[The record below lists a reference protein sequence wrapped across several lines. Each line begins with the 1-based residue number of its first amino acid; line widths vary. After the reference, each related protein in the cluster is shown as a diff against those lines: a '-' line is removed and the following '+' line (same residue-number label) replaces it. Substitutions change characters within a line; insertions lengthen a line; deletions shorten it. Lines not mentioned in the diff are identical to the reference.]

1 MKTKGIYMAEAGALR
16 GPAAGA
22 GADKVW
28 DQWPGEPELW
38 YGRFEVYLA
47 LGPTR
52 SVSAAE
58 RALAAAPG
66 KQKHSLDGRWS
77 RTAQQWYWR
86 ERAHAWDVHQ
96 RELLALSE
104 RNRRLALRDRR
115 IELIEDQLD
124 VVCELLDTANL
135 PAVDEQQARAWLP
148 QLRVFLL
155 DLLTAERKEF
165 ERGDYER
172 NDPAN
177 HLTITADDLRAAQRA
192 YEAQAAP
199 GQNERPELARLP
211 RCPAKPAANYFPA
224 GRTPLVC
231 NGPDGALLLDQAAL
245 CAVRSATGLKFMR
258 VLDVTQRKFAATLRR
273 ERGLGRP
280 AELLHVDLPATP
292 AGIQCADRLADGTWL
307 RQRLPGV
314 RIMLLAAW
322 EGDGAGDWLQVVP
335 HVITLRAGIS
345 REDAAVLT
353 QRFWHNI
360 GLDLAPGP
368 ALDEALAHCSPAAG
382 EYVARHW

>member
-1 MKTKGIYMAEAGALR
+1 MQDQV
-16 GPAAGA
+16 AGA

-38 YGRFEVYLA
+38 YGRFQGYLA

-52 SVSAAE
+52 SVSATA
-58 RALAAAPG
+58 RALPAAPG
-66 KQKHSLDGRWS
+66 RQRHSSDGRWS
-77 RTAQQWYWR
+77 RIARQWFWR

-96 RELLALSE
+96 RELLAFSE
-104 RNRRLALRDRR
+104 RNRRLALRYRR

-155 DLLTAERKEF
+155 DLLVAERKEF

-172 NDPAN
+172 DDPAN

-211 RCPAKPAANYFPA
+211 RCLAKPALSYLPV
-224 GRTPLVC
+224 GRTLLVC
-231 NGPDGALLLDQAAL
+231 NSSAGSLVLDQAAL

-258 VLDVTQRKFAATLRR
+258 VLDVTQRKFADTLRR

-280 AELLHVDLPATP
+280 VELLHVALRATP
-292 AGIQCADRLADGTWL
+292 AGIEFVDGPAEGSWLCQRLA
-307 RQRLPGV
+307 GV
-314 RIMLLAAW
+314 RILLLANW
-322 EGDGAGDWLQVVP
+322 EGDGGGDWLGDVP
-335 HVITLRAGIS
+335 HVVTLRAGIS
-345 REDAAVLT
+345 PEDAAVFV

-360 GLDLAPGP
+360 GSGLEPGP
-368 ALDEALAHCSPAAG
+368 ALEEALAHCPAAG
-382 EYVARHW
+382 AYVVRYW

>member
-1 MKTKGIYMAEAGALR
+1 MQDQV
-16 GPAAGA
+16 AGA

-38 YGRFEVYLA
+38 YGRFKVYLA

-52 SVSAAE
+52 SVSATE
-58 RALAAAPG
+58 RALASAPAR
-66 KQKHSLDGRWS
+66 QKHGSNGRWS
-77 RTAQQWYWR
+77 GTARQWYWR

-115 IELIEDQLD
+115 IELIEDKLD

-135 PAVDEQQARAWLP
+135 PGADEQQARAWLP

-165 ERGDYER
+165 EHGDYER
-172 NDPAN
+172 DDPAN

-199 GQNERPELARLP
+199 GQDERPELARLP
-211 RCPAKPAANYFPA
+211 RCLAKPAVNCLPV
-224 GRTPLVC
+224 GRTLLVC
-231 NGPDGALLLDQAAL
+231 IGPGGSPLLDQAAL
-245 CAVRSATGLKFMR
+245 SAVRSATGLKFMR
-258 VLDVTQRKFAATLRR
+258 VLDVTQRKFAETLRR
-273 ERGLGRP
+273 ERSLGRP
-280 AELLHVDLPATP
+280 VELLHLALRASPQ
-292 AGIQCADRLADGTWL
+292 GIQFAGGLADGSWL
-307 RQRLPGV
+307 SQRLSGV
-314 RIMLLAAW
+314 RILLLAAW
-322 EGDGAGDWLQVVP
+322 EGDASGGWLRSVP
-335 HVITLRAGIS
+335 HVITLRAGIAPD
-345 REDAAVLT
+345 DAAVLT

-360 GLDLAPGP
+360 GLDLEPGP
-368 ALDEALAHCSPAAG
+368 ALDEALAHCPPGAG
-382 EYVARHW
+382 AYVARYW

>member
-1 MKTKGIYMAEAGALR
+1 MTKGFIMVEAGALR
-16 GPAAGA
+16 GPVAAAGT
-22 GADKVW
+22 DKVW

-52 SVSAAE
+52 SVSATA
-58 RALAAAPG
+58 RALAADPG
-66 KQKHSLDGRWS
+66 RQKHWSDGRWS
-77 RTAQQWYWR
+77 GIARQWFWR

-96 RELLALSE
+96 RELLAFSE

-135 PAVDEQQARAWLP
+135 TAVDEQQARAWLP
-148 QLRVFLL
+148 QMRVFLL

-172 NDPAN
+172 DDPAN

-192 YEAQAAP
+192 YEAQAGP
-199 GQNERPELARLP
+199 GQTERPELARLP
-211 RCPAKPAANYFPA
+211 RCPAKPAVNYFPA
-224 GRTPLVC
+224 GHTLLVC
-231 NGPDGALLLDQAAL
+231 NGQDGTLHLDQAAL

-258 VLDVTQRKFAATLRR
+258 VLDVTQRKFAETLRR
-273 ERGLGRP
+273 ERSLGRP
-280 AELLHVDLPATP
+280 VELLHMALRATP
-292 AGIQCADRLADGTWL
+292 AGIEFVDGLADGSWL
-307 RQRLPGV
+307 SQRLPGV
-314 RIMLLAAW
+314 RILLLAAW
-322 EGDGAGDWLQVVP
+322 EGDGAGDWLKVMP

-345 REDAAVLT
+345 HEDAAVLT

-360 GLDLAPGP
+360 GLGLEPGQ

-382 EYVARHW
+382 EFVARYW